1 MTKELIKQTVIKWLN
16 TEHIAFGLLFI
27 LYMWFPIY
35 SLVQNKTNDRVL
47 ELSIILLVSYFSAI
61 GFIKT
66 LNLISEEKRNN
77 AIRVINQIK
86 NK

>member
-1 MTKELIKQTVIKWLN
+1 MSKELIKQTIIKWLN

>member
-1 MTKELIKQTVIKWLN
+1 MSKELIKQTIIKWLN

-35 SLVQNKTNDRVL
+35 SLVQNKTNDKVV
-47 ELSIILLVSYFSAI
+47 ELSIILLFSYLFGIAFINSINLVS
-61 GFIKT
+61 K
-66 LNLISEEKRNN
+66 EKRNE
-77 AIRVINQIK
+77 AIRIINQIK

>member
-1 MTKELIKQTVIKWLN
+1 MSKELIKQTIIKWLN

-35 SLVQNKTNDRVL
+35 SLVQNKTNDNVL
-47 ELSIILLVSYFSAI
+47 GLSIILLVSYFSAI
-61 GFIKT
+61 GFIKN
-66 LNLISEEKRNN
+66 LNLVSEEKRDE

>member
-1 MTKELIKQTVIKWLN
+1 MSKELIKQRIIKWLN

-35 SLVQNKTNDRVL
+35 SLVQNKTNDNVL
-47 ELSIILLVSYFSAI
+47 GLSIILLVSYFSAI
-61 GFIKT
+61 AFIKT
-66 LNLISEEKRNN
+66 LNLVSEEKRNN
-77 AIRVINQIK
+77 AIRNINQIK